1 MGMETTESLFQA
13 GRVIYNSDEVL
24 SSGFTV
30 PEGFPIPAPETCRF
44 CGKRLCYEA
53 FVTDGIV
60 RGWYLNEPEQC
71 DCPAAVEYRAIQ
83 ERIRAQQEAEEK
95 AQREMEQRKQRIER
109 LLGSSGI
116 KARFAS
122 RTFETFKPSADNK
135 AALEASKKYAA
146 KFGDYRKRGYG
157 IYFEGTCGTGKT
169 HLAAAIGLALIH
181 KGVPVIFRT
190 AGDLLRELKRTY
202 DGGTELREDQVLS
215 AYNAADLLII
225 DDLGKER
232 PTEWTVDRL
241 YAIINERY
249 EQMLPVVITTNY
261 NQNDLI
267 KRLTPAGGD
276 NKTAEAIVS
285 RLRECAGIVTMAG
298 KDYREAKK

>member
-1 MGMETTESLFQA
+1 MMIMGQEPLNQA
-13 GRVIYNSDEVL
+13 DRAIYNSDEVL
-24 SSGFTV
+24 SFGFLV
-30 PEGFPIPAPETCRF
+30 PEDLPVPEPTTCRF

-53 FVTDGIV
+53 IV
-60 RGWYLNEPEQC
+60 MGGAVRVWRLNEPEQC

-95 AQREMEQRKQRIER
+95 AQREMEQRKQRIEQ

-116 KARFAS
+116 KARFAN

-146 KFGDYRKRGYG
+146 KFGEYRKRGYG

-202 DGGTELREDQVLS
+202 NGGTELREDQVLS

-285 RLRECAGIVTMAG
+285 RLRGCAGIVTMTG